1 MLRSVF
7 FAGGRGFGG
16 RVTLND
22 IWRCGRR
29 VRPSVERRD
38 EARKEGTKA
47 NRNSWCLNERGQL
60 RLDIQS
66 AEERRVGVDH
76 RHSTAQT
83 GWSRSVPRSSG
94 DAELL
99 LLSTRFRATM
109 TTTKKD
115 ECNVSL
121 ASEGQLAGANACM
134 GLQITAIRTGSVPS
148 RL

>member
-1 MLRSVF
+1 MIYGVAADVS
-7 FAGGRGFGG
+7 
-16 RVTLND
+16 
-22 IWRCGRR
+22 

-66 AEERRVGVDH
+66 AEERERRAESEWTTD
-76 RHSTAQT
+76 TAQT
-83 GWSRSVPRSSG
+83 DWMVEVGPSVEWR
-94 DAELL
+94 AELL

-121 ASEGQLAGANACM
+121 ASEGQL
-134 GLQITAIRTGSVPS
+134 
-148 RL
+148 

>member
-1 MLRSVF
+1 MTIMLRSVF

-66 AEERRVGVDH
+66 AEERRAESEWTTDTAETDWMVEVGP
-76 RHSTAQT
+76 
-83 GWSRSVPRSSG
+83 SVEWRRRVVALEHAIQG
-94 DAELL
+94 DNDDD
-99 LLSTRFRATM
+99 
-109 TTTKKD
+109 KK
-115 ECNVSL
+115 
-121 ASEGQLAGANACM
+121 
-134 GLQITAIRTGSVPS
+134 R
-148 RL
+148 